1 MTTSRQPEVKNKPTE
16 DIIYSELYN
25 SILERKLP
33 PDTKLGENLLAEH
46 YGVSRTIIR
55 QVLQRLA
62 HDRLIKLEPNRGAF
76 VATLSL
82 EEARQIYEVWRLLE
96 AAIVRNVIQTINRQQ
111 IDSLRKLVA
120 EERQACE
127 AQDILR
133 LTRLSAQF
141 HIQLADL
148 CSNKILS
155 RYLKELVP
163 QTSLAFFYEI
173 RNMPICTKDEHSEI
187 LDYIVKGDEEAAV
200 EAAMQHL
207 DGIEAAL
214 NTRAALR
221 KPTSLVDLLNSRL
234 PSRL

>member
-1 MTTSRQPEVKNKPTE
+1 MTTARPAESKSKPSE
-16 DIIYSELYN
+16 DVIYDDLY
-25 SILERKLP
+25 SAILERKLP

-62 HDRLIKLEPNRGAF
+62 HDRLVKLEPNRGAF

-82 EEARQIYEVWRLLE
+82 EEARQIYAVWRLLE
-96 AAIVRNVIQTINRQQ
+96 AAIVRDVTQTINRQQ

-127 AQDILR
+127 TQDLPR

-141 HIQLADL
+141 HIQLAEL

-163 QTSLAFFYEI
+163 QTSLAFFYEV
-173 RNMPICTKDEHSEI
+173 RSMPVCTKDEHSEI
-187 LDYIVKGDEEAAV
+187 LNYIAVGNEEAAV
-200 EAAMQHL
+200 DAAMRHL

-214 NTRAALR
+214 NTRAAFR
-221 KPTSLVDLLNSRL
+221 KPSSLVDLLNSRL
-234 PSRL
+234 PSS